1 MAVDDT
7 SGKPADPSVT
17 VLLRNW
23 QQGDSSALAQVALLV
38 DRELHRLASA
48 YLKRER
54 PGHTLQ
60 PTALVN
66 EAYLRLLGR
75 GDRQDWESRS
85 HFIAIAA
92 QQMRQ
97 ILVDYARRHRATKRG
112 AGATLIP
119 LDEIRGGQVHEAQS
133 GASAK
138 SVDLLALDEAL
149 AKLAA
154 FDARKARAME
164 LKFFGGLEM
173 KEIASVLKV
182 SLRTAE
188 KDVRL
193 GTAWLRSA
201 LSMTPPGL

>member
-1 MAVDDT
+1 MA
-7 SGKPADPSVT
+7 ADNASVT
-17 VLLRNW
+17 ILLRNW
-23 QQGDSSALAQVALLV
+23 RQGDSAALARVAALV
-38 DRELHRLASA
+38 DGELHRLASA

-66 EAYLRLLGR
+66 EAYIRLMGR
-75 GDRQDWESRS
+75 GEGQDWESRS
-85 HFIAIAA
+85 HFVAIAA

-97 ILVDYARRHRATKRG
+97 ILVDYARRHRAEKRG
-112 AGATLIP
+112 AGVTLIA
-119 LDEIRGGQVHEAQS
+119 LDEVQAGTS
-133 GASAK
+133 PK

-149 AKLAA
+149 DKLAA
-154 FDARKARAME
+154 VDARKARALE

-173 KEIASVLKV
+173 AEVAAVLNV

-193 GTAWLRSA
+193 GAAWLRSA
-201 LSMTPPGL
+201 LSVTPNL